1 MNARTHSNPWV
12 KKSWQLLIYCIL
24 LVSAIL
30 FSSYFIIR
38 DNELRDWLNLFTLI
52 IEDFIMILF
61 PIVAVLVYPAPF
73 SSEVNHRFLVYTRM
87 RRGINET
94 IHRRWITN
102 FALTSLFLFFVM
114 FSIFLITRYVEPTLG
129 IAHYDLKG
137 YGLSPE
143 TVAED
148 QYTRYTFTQLLRYG
162 DMFYGFFYSL
172 WVAINGALYASIAF
186 FLVLL
191 IRNRFLALSFPF
203 ILYLI
208 GTFAFNSLEL
218 EKYSFMHSIFPFYRV
233 QNSIGYAF
241 IPFFVIVCINILLFI
256 LLRRSLKTAGNLT

>member
-1 MNARTHSNPWV
+1 MNARTHSNRWM
-12 KKSWQLLIYCIL
+12 KKAWQLLIYCIL

-38 DNELRDWLNLFTLI
+38 NYELRDWLDLYTLI
-52 IEDFIMILF
+52 IENSMLIIF
-61 PIVAVLVYPAPF
+61 PIVAVVIYVVPF

-87 RRGINET
+87 RRGIDET
-94 IHRRWITN
+94 IRRRWITN
-102 FALTSLFLFFVM
+102 FIQTTLYLFFVM
-114 FSIFLITRYVEPTLG
+114 FSIFLITRYVEPSLG
-129 IAHYDLKG
+129 IANYNLKG
-137 YGLSPE
+137 YGLSQE
-143 TVAED
+143 NVAED
-148 QYTRYTFTQLLRYG
+148 RYTRETFSQLLRYG

-191 IRNRFLALSFPF
+191 LKNRFLAFSFPF
-203 ILYLI
+203 VLYI
-208 GTFAFNSLEL
+208 VGTFTFYSLEL
-218 EKYSFMHSIFPFYRV
+218 DKYTFIHSIFPFYRV

-241 IPFFVIVCINILLFI
+241 IPFLIIVCINILLFI